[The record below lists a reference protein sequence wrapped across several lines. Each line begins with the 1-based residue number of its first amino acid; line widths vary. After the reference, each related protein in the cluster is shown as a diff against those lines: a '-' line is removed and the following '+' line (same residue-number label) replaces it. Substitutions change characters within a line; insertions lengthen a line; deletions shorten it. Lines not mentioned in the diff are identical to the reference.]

1 MRERAT
7 AAGGTIDIGPRPE
20 GGFRVAAQLPLD
32 EQPAVKATGAPPAT
46 TPTEKAAR

>member
-20 GGFRVAAQLPLD
+20 GGFRVAAHLPLD
-32 EQPAVKATGAPPAT
+32 DQPPAKATGTPSAT